1 MHPEFYPVLKQS
13 SSNSYRLCLS
23 MHFTWPDAAHISPNE
38 KSEYVT
44 FLPYHQEDGATE
56 NQQQQIQ
63 FKPNTPNT
71 PNAGRAFSLSHAIF
85 LSMMILVCT
94 YNVICCVVH
103 EHFVVFDYF
112 IYFVSEQT
120 ASYPIALEK
129 LSIRY
134 LSTSVSRSAY
144 NVTAT
149 MWLATAPQK
158 EKSIATLWFFIT
170 VMQFLNGLL
179 NIILCNFT
187 NERNCSNSP
196 SSIRWFQ

>member
-1 MHPEFYPVLKQS
+1 MTRCCTYLAERKKWICDVFAVS
-13 SSNSYRLCLS
+13 SGRWCNRKSTTTNS
-23 MHFTWPDAAHISPNE
+23 
-38 KSEYVT
+38 
-44 FLPYHQEDGATE
+44 
-56 NQQQQIQ
+56 IQ

-179 NIILCNFT
+179 NIMLCNFT